1 MNELSLSANEQA
13 DLERCEAVIE
23 RGLATFVEVGSA
35 LVEVRDR
42 RLYRKEYASF
52 EAYCRDRW
60 GMVRRHADRMIEAAA
75 VAENLRPI
83 GLTLGC
89 ESQAR
94 ALAPLDPDAQ
104 RAAMGLAVEAAGGG
118 RLTAS
123 HVRQAVADLSLQN
136 GSPAAGSA
144 PAPVRPDPPLI
155 GGPACRLLPGDARQA
170 LATLDIEPLHA
181 CVTSPA
187 YFGQRDYGH
196 PDQIGREKTPKAY
209 LAALAEVF
217 HEVARV
223 MRPDGTMF
231 VVMGDTYH
239 RGSKLGL
246 PDRLAQ
252 LLKRDGWRWRGSIIA
267 AKAIMMGEE
276 LRGSCMPGS
285 QRDRCTSAYEVVL
298 HMDRGRGSFFDGLG
312 QRSSSGAM
320 YRDVWFI
327 NTEPSPLP
335 HFALMATEL
344 ARRLIR
350 LGTSE
355 GCCPRCG
362 SPWHRLVEKERKPT
376 RPGVDSKVYIDPP
389 NSPYERHSGSVIG
402 NRDPRR
408 HTTVITPVGWQPGC
422 ECGLDEV
429 VPATVVDPFGGLA
442 TTGLVAAE
450 LGRSSIMIELN
461 PAYVEQARLRLEAA
475 GIIPIIG

>member
-1 MNELSLSANEQA
+1 LSGSTQ
-13 DLERCEAVIE
+13 
-23 RGLATFVEVGSA
+23 TFVEVGSA
-35 LVEVRDR
+35 LAEVRDR

-52 EAYCRDRW
+52 EAYCQDRW

-75 VAENLRPI
+75 VVENLRPI
-83 GLTLGC
+83 GLAPSC

-94 ALAPLDPDAQ
+94 PLAPLDPVGQ
-104 RAAMGLAVEAAGGG
+104 REAWALAVATAPNGKPTAA
-118 RLTAS
+118 
-123 HVRQAVADLSLQN
+123 HVSSVVAGLSSPN
-136 GSPAAGSA
+136 GSPAAGSSPT
-144 PAPVRPDPPLI
+144 PARPDLAPI
-155 GGPACRLLPGDARQA
+155 GGTSTCRLIPGGSREVLP
-170 LATLDIEPLHA
+170 TLDAGSGHCCI
-181 CVTSPA
+181 TSPA
-187 YFGQRDYGH
+187 YYRQRDYGH
-196 PDQIGREKTPKAY
+196 PDQVGRERTSKEYIAS
-209 LAALAEVF
+209 LAEVF

-223 MRPDGTMF
+223 LRPDATAF
-231 VVMGDTYH
+231 IVMGDTYH
-239 RGSKLGL
+239 KGSKLGL
-246 PDRLAQ
+246 PDRLART
-252 LLKRDGWRWRGSIIA
+252 LKRDGWRWRGSIIA
-267 AKAIMMGEE
+267 AKAIMMGED

-320 YRDVWFI
+320 YRDVWLI

-362 SPWHRLVEKERKPT
+362 SPWHRLVEKERRAT
-376 RPGVDSKVYIDPP
+376 RSGLGSKVYVDPVA
-389 NSPYERHSGSVIG
+389 SPYARHSGSVIG
-402 NRDPRR
+402 NRDPLR
-408 HTTVITPVGWQPGC
+408 HTTIITPVGWAPTC
-422 ECGLDEV
+422 SCGIDEV
-429 VPATVVDPFGGLA
+429 VPATVVDPFAGLA

-461 PAYVEQARLRLEAA
+461 PEYVEQARLRLEKV
-475 GIIPIIG
+475 GIAPIIG